1 MTRTENNLV
10 DGTWVPA
17 MGDRWIPV
25 LDPADGTSVVARVP
39 EMEAADIDAVLSAA
53 LDGFHRWRAISGP
66 DRGDVLRR
74 AAALLRERI
83 DTISADLVA
92 EMGKTTAEATGEVER
107 AADFFEFYSGFGRSS
122 VNLMM

>member
-10 DGTWVPA
+10 DGIWVSA

-25 LDPADGTSVVARVP
+25 LDPADGSTVVARVP
-39 EMEAADIDAVLSAA
+39 EMAAADVDAVLSAA
-53 LDGFHRWRAISGP
+53 VDGFHRWRAISGP

-83 DTISADLVA
+83 DTIAADLVA

-107 AADFFEFYSGFGRSS
+107 S
-122 VNLMM
+122 